1 MKLDD
6 VKRERSL
13 LYMERYVDEGA
24 KTYSVLASRTE
35 AAPCYRPESEQA
47 SFDLVVVFVPP
58 ERVSVY
64 EADCHSGLSRR
75 YLTEEGVLFPI
86 HPETWGSDEVPGL
99 ADIRTLPRAPAIH
112 VAPTASTRTV
122 LVLDADENI
131 PAHFIKL
138 HYPFY
143 ISRFKRKLRR
153 KDIHNAVAATREL
166 AFINS
171 PRFAYLPEV
180 MGVIFGAGEEA
191 WGYLIREATAYP
203 PIGGRFLIPCFAL
216 YAGDRRDPGQAP
228 LLVQLIDH
236 HQADPASFVVDEI
249 IAPIIECWSKV
260 VHECGLLLQSH
271 AQNLL
276 LEVDEK
282 LTPRRIVHRD
292 FDVWVDLAVREN
304 AGLPNP
310 FIDIDS
316 RPDKVHPIDQFYSL
330 IYDRFMGRGFFDYLL
345 RLLSFH
351 YGTKEEAIRKAV
363 RDIFHRAFPD
373 ADRVFPAHTTYY
385 FSDVPP
391 PGRDFDLEDTGQAPT
406 WR

>member
-35 AAPCYRPESEQA
+35 AAACYRLESEQA
-47 SFDLVVVFVPP
+47 SFDLAAVFVPP
-58 ERVSVY
+58 ERASVY
-64 EADCHSGLSRR
+64 EAGCPLSLSRR

-99 ADIRTLPRAPAIH
+99 IDIRALPQAPRIH

-122 LVLDADENI
+122 LVLDEENV
-131 PAHFIKL
+131 PAYFIKL

-171 PRFAYLPEV
+171 PKFAYLPEV

-191 WGYLIREATAYP
+191 WGYLLREATAYP

-236 HQADPASFVVDEI
+236 YQADPASFVVDEI
-249 IAPIIECWSKV
+249 IAPVIECWSKV
-260 VHECGLLLQSH
+260 VHERGLLLRHRQLNDCRSH
-271 AQNLL
+271 YER
-276 LEVDEK
+276 EVR
-282 LTPRRIVHRD
+282 LRD
-292 FDVWVDLAVREN
+292 HA
-304 AGLPNP
+304 
-310 FIDIDS
+310 
-316 RPDKVHPIDQFYSL
+316 
-330 IYDRFMGRGFFDYLL
+330 
-345 RLLSFH
+345 
-351 YGTKEEAIRKAV
+351 
-363 RDIFHRAFPD
+363 
-373 ADRVFPAHTTYY
+373 
-385 FSDVPP
+385 
-391 PGRDFDLEDTGQAPT
+391 APT
-406 WR
+406 PAAVISRQTAIASAR